1 MIVRTQNT
9 GPEDERDGH
18 GRFLKDSAAA
28 REAGRLGG
36 TASTG
41 SFQKGSDHAREAGR
55 KGGNETKRRQPVK
68 PIGAG
73 DLRQPRLRKIEP
85 SPYVKTSTD
94 TAARILRGMVLITDL
109 RKFLDTSVSY
119 LRPR

>member
-41 SFQKGSDHAREAGR
+41 SFQKGSDRAREAGR
-55 KGGNETKRRQPVK
+55 SNETKRRQPVK

-94 TAARILRGMVLITDL
+94 TATRILRGMVLITDL